1 MSTTLFERF
10 DAMSVRDHPRNRQP
24 NNRPQ
29 EEDSV
34 SGDDF
39 ATNPFAEYLARVR
52 DRGPMVQNY
61 ESRRWEN
68 GLKIDI
74 PEFQGGLTTEE
85 FLDWVATVEE
95 ILDFKEVPDSK
106 RVLLVATRFQEGAAA
121 W

>member
-1 MSTTLFERF
+1 
-10 DAMSVRDHPRNRQP
+10 MSVGDHPRNRQQ

-29 EEDSV
+29 EKDSI

-39 ATNPFAEYLARVR
+39 ATNPFAEYPARVR

-74 PEFQGGLTTEE
+74 PEFQGGLTAEE
-85 FLDWVATVEE
+85 FLDWVAAVEE

-106 RVLLVATRFQEGAAA
+106 RIPLVATRFRGRAVA
-121 W
+121 WW